1 MQKNTEKFDFESY
14 DFKRSIL
21 LCGATGTGKTYKA
34 TALLQQFVNTKEERN
49 KLDTYCIT
57 DWYFKQMIKS
67 NMIILRRPDE
77 WQSPITL
84 YPLELML
91 RCQILLYDD
100 IGVSDTSEAYLR
112 DLTFVLDERIKRGLV
127 TIYTTNLTRDELKKK
142 LNERIVSR
150 MLYNTDVVVFKGE
163 DLRLKTTQYYDA

>member
-1 MQKNTEKFDFESY
+1 
-14 DFKRSIL
+14 
-21 LCGATGTGKTYKA
+21 
-34 TALLQQFVNTKEERN
+34 
-49 KLDTYCIT
+49 
-57 DWYFKQMIKS
+57 
-67 NMIILRRPDE
+67 MIILRRPDE